1 MLCIKKQQ
9 KRELIYGIKIEK
21 IVLMKKLNNIFMQ
34 FLKKEKIRFNI
45 LKKKLLRIFNF
56 LLVQFLSNLCNRSNF
71 YVHLFQS

>member
-45 LKKKLLRIFNF
+45 LKKKITKNF
-56 LLVQFLSNLCNRSNF
+56 
-71 YVHLFQS
+71 